1 MAKAESNIAPDKYK
15 IERYENKAD
24 IVLTE
29 NVVLTDKN
37 GEALYTYD
45 VYRITVLDRPGLEQ
59 SISNAM
65 SDWID
70 AAKVQE
76 EQPHVPTLP
85 DRVQAVEQAAE
96 EQAVTLDDIVTV
108 LEGIV

>member
-15 IERYENKAD
+15 IERYDNKAD

-29 NVVLTDKN
+29 NVVLADKN
-37 GEALYTYD
+37 GEASYTYD
-45 VYRITVLDRPGLEQ
+45 IYRITVLDRTGLEQ

-65 SDWID
+65 SDWIN
-70 AAKVQE
+70 AAKMQND
-76 EQPHVPTLP
+76 QSSVPSLP
-85 DRVQAVEQAAE
+85 DRVQAVEQASE
-96 EQAVTLDDIVTV
+96 KQAVTLDDIVTV